1 MIFVVIIN
9 MESINGNLLADLP
22 ASLYFLRLFLWKMS
36 LFEKPVN
43 TASVQPCGLLRKCF
57 TLKNLE

>member
-1 MIFVVIIN
+1 

>member
-1 MIFVVIIN
+1 
-9 MESINGNLLADLP
+9 MESINGNLFADLP
-22 ASLYFLRLFLWKMS
+22 ASVYFLRLFLWENV
-36 LFEKPVN
+36 FEKTVN